1 MFRKSKLILRLLDR
15 IEVLE
20 ATVNELHSQNLK
32 LIEMIGHLQHE
43 IAELRAMR
51 AERTKKK

>member
-43 IAELRAMR
+43 ISELRVYKAKEMS
-51 AERTKKK
+51 KK

>member
-43 IAELRAMR
+43 IAELRAIR
-51 AERTKKK
+51 AERARKK

>member
-20 ATVNELHSQNLK
+20 ATVNELHAQNLK
-32 LIEMIGHLQHE
+32 LIEMIGHLQQE
-43 IAELRAMR
+43 IAALRVYR
-51 AERTKKK
+51 AETSKKQ